1 MRNLC
6 KMVGV
11 TYGEFQS
18 WYNYGEI
25 RICFNRVVTLGT
37 TPGGEPDPESPLV
50 SILLERIP
58 QLNLEDEEG
67 ILLIQLNPV
76 DIKISSYEI
85 DHETIYLPIECIQ
98 SVIPLTERAGRIL
111 ETRLGSFGVKIS
123 PAYFHQHARETWFR
137 FGIRKAIR

>member
-25 RICFNRVVTLGT
+25 RICSSRVVPMETTTDGT
-37 TPGGEPDPESPLV
+37 PDPESPLV
-50 SILLERIP
+50 STLLERIP

-67 ILLIQLNPV
+67 ILLIQLKPV
-76 DIKISSYEI
+76 DIENDNYEI
-85 DHETIYLPIECIQ
+85 SPIDFHTIYLPIECIER
-98 SVIPLTERAGRIL
+98 VIPLTERAGRIL
-111 ETRLGSFGVKIS
+111 EPRMGSFRVIIS
-123 PAYFHQHARETWFR
+123 PSYFDKQVRETWFC
-137 FGIRKAIR
+137 

>member
-25 RICFNRVVTLGT
+25 RILYNRLVHLKT
-37 TPGGEPDPESPLV
+37 TPEGGLDPESPHL
-50 SILLERIP
+50 STLLERIP

-67 ILLIQLNPV
+67 ILLIQLKP
-76 DIKISSYEI
+76 
-85 DHETIYLPIECIQ
+85 
-98 SVIPLTERAGRIL
+98 
-111 ETRLGSFGVKIS
+111 
-123 PAYFHQHARETWFR
+123 
-137 FGIRKAIR
+137 